1 MKRALIFIL
10 ILIAG
15 LFLYYKRNPLIS
27 KVRIG
32 GDVVYVDVAVTEPQ
46 KQLGLGGREV
56 LEADHGMLFV
66 YDHKEQYEFW
76 MRGMLI
82 PLDFIWIDGSRVAD
96 IMENVPQPNVGEQ
109 PRIVKPRA
117 PVDKV
122 LEVNAGT
129 VKRLGITIGDTVE
142 FLDR

>member
-1 MKRALIFIL
+1 ML
-10 ILIAG
+10 ILIAV
-15 LFLYYKRNPLIS
+15 LFVYYRRNPLIS

-32 GDVVYVDVAVTEPQ
+32 DNTFYVDVAVTEPQ
-46 KQLGLGGREV
+46 KQLGLGGRET
-56 LEADHGMLFV
+56 LETDHGMLFV

-96 IMENVPQPNVGEQ
+96 IMENIPQPKAGEQ
-109 PRIVKPRA
+109 PRIVKPIA

-129 VKRLGITIGDTVE
+129 VKRLGITVGDTVE